1 MDLLMGTTATGGKL
15 CLLLRQ
21 PEGVEGRS
29 TVVTYLPDARP
40 QWLQQTFDGEF
51 VALCPAPA
59 NSRGADFLA
68 LTGEGLVYFLRSG
81 TSVQIPGAGFNR
93 PGSRNLG
100 RMDNLMLLGTE
111 LVATGYG
118 GQAYRATDGENW
130 APAAP
135 TFPIP
140 PVSQDTIRFGWAALQ
155 SARFRYVFGGE
166 VVTGLSIPTDFGGL
180 GGATNI
186 AAMIRAQ
193 ARRDYGTLWL
203 LQDGRWQ
210 DVELPTNSTL
220 DQIVTADGKIVYL
233 RFRPGV
239 VYSTTDFADMTEVAV
254 NDAGLSALGV
264 HQGSALLA
272 DEASLFTLAPDGTA
286 PFEPPLPPMTDR
298 MLELSSSD
306 GILHVIRESSVWR
319 LVAGTWEEIAIPPD
333 VVALPR

>member
-1 MDLLMGTTATGGKL
+1 M
-15 CLLLRQ
+15 
-21 PEGVEGRS
+21 
-29 TVVTYLPDARP
+29 
-40 QWLQQTFDGEF
+40 
-51 VALCPAPA
+51 
-59 NSRGADFLA
+59 
-68 LTGEGLVYFLRSG
+68 
-81 TSVQIPGAGFNR
+81 
-93 PGSRNLG
+93 
-100 RMDNLMLLGTE
+100 
-111 LVATGYG
+111 
-118 GQAYRATDGENW
+118 
-130 APAAP
+130 
-135 TFPIP
+135 
-140 PVSQDTIRFGWAALQ
+140 
-155 SARFRYVFGGE
+155 
-166 VVTGLSIPTDFGGL
+166 VTGLSIPTDFGGL

>member
-29 TVVTYLPDARP
+29 TVVTFLPDAQP
-40 QWLQQTFDGEF
+40 QWLQQSFDGEF

-59 NSRGADFLA
+59 NSHGADFLA
-68 LTGEGLVYFLRSG
+68 LTGEGLVYFLRNG
-81 TSVQIPGAGFNR
+81 ASVQIPGAGFNR

-100 RMDNLMLLGTE
+100 RMDNLLLLGTE
-111 LVATGYG
+111 LLATGYG

-130 APAAP
+130 APVAP

-140 PVSQDTIRFGWAALQ
+140 PVSQDTIRFGWAAVQ
-155 SARFRYVFGGE
+155 SARSRYVFGGE
-166 VVTGLSIPTDFGGL
+166 VVTGLFPTDFSGL
-180 GGATNI
+180 SGATDL
-186 AAMIRAQ
+186 AAMLRAQ
-193 ARRDYGTLWL
+193 VRSDYGTLWL

-220 DQIVTADGKIVYL
+220 DQIVTADGTIVYL

-239 VYSTTDFADMTEVAV
+239 VYSTTDFADITEAAV

-272 DEASLFTLAPDGTA
+272 DEASLFILAPDGTA
-286 PFEPPLPPMTDR
+286 PFEPPLPAMTDR

-306 GILHVIRESSVWR
+306 GILYVIRESSVWR
-319 LVAGTWEEIAIPPD
+319 LGSGTWEEIAIPPE
-333 VVALPR
+333 VVAVQ